1 MEQELPT
8 GWLELSARATPL
20 PTGRCLHCGQPPIVN
35 TFDGYRCAAHPPV
48 TDEFTVPVLPELR
61 KGDSVS
67 RGPDGNIRLMRT
79 VDRDNVEVKP
89 IGLAKRDGWGLNINW
104 ASA

>member
-1 MEQELPT
+1 MP
-8 GWLELSARATPL
+8 
-20 PTGRCLHCGQPPIVN
+20 N
-35 TFDGYRCAAHPPV
+35 
-48 TDEFTVPVLPELR
+48 EFTVPVLPELR

-79 VDRDNVEVKP
+79 VGQANTEIEP
-89 IGLAKRDGWGLNINW
+89 TGTAKRDGWGLNINW